1 MKASPQ
7 AIVALVALSLTVP
20 SHHYFCDAFIPSS
33 TESSMTGRSV
43 IGASHSYSPSAKM
56 MDLRTLVASVP
67 PLMIQSQ
74 IQSQSNRRVAPSSSR
89 LYNFV
94 DQGFGGKD
102 DDDEEDEDEDSDIDS
117 DSDSDAED
125 EVSSKYS
132 ERSWESSEEMKR
144 NIEKSLTDGSAK
156 IKLPPRPNLYGWDF
170 DELERVPDE
179 ELAQTMNAEERAEN
193 LRIIRQIYN
202 SDLPI
207 LDKREDYA
215 GWIEAKNDLDKRR
228 NADPWYGVNDR
239 LQNSYFMGEDEEVE
253 RLTKIAD
260 ALGGMPLG
268 ITTVGNDPY
277 VNSIA
282 IYEPPPTKGDRLDR
296 LERARRDAMEKY
308 GDEMVKDVKR
318 MHREVDIERE
328 KEEEARR
335 KDPWY
340 DEKIGNQ
347 RLKETIEILEGY
359 TEEDENEIEEE
370 IETLIGEKP
379 DVDSNIER
387 DDVYR
392 ERRLKEIRM
401 DLLKEMGKGIGKK
414 KQKEGAYATEGLT
427 EEDFEETKEE
437 RKLYGGKDADDDD
450 LDNDYDNDIEASLR
464 RLETGS
470 AAKAREAA
478 AAKAS
483 GGRPRLPGDDD
494 VKIGE
499 ITVPVE
505 SSSTTT
511 SGPITVTVNSSYN
524 LDQSDVPMRKHCFQY
539 TVRITNDSEDDTV
552 QLLSRRFEIQTVGS
566 SMKDVVEGEGVTG
579 RKPLLKPGEVFEYT
593 STAPLAVRPIGTT
606 IIAAR
611 MSGEYRYVTLTEG
624 QESATEEQVAASG
637 DGGAEMGT
645 FHFIFP
651 EEQRVE
657 PVVSSYDDEDDEDE
671 DDDDDLDVDFSK
683 SNASD
688 KFKSVAARK
697 IAEAKAERARY
708 TPTKSAD
715 PAKSTS
721 SSASPAP
728 TTSPATSSS
737 TPPSTS
743 SPASSLPGDLD
754 ITSGRPESPSPDS
767 SDIVT
772 DGVRV
777 RVSTSYR
784 PERSDSSINKH
795 CFAYNVCITNEPSS
809 SCSIQLVSRK
819 FEIQTIGSQTKD
831 VVQGPGVTG
840 RQPILPP
847 GESFEYTSTAPLSVK
862 PVDGTGV
869 VARMS
874 GEYAFVRLGED
885 GQTPLSATALQAKMG
900 PFHFILPK

>member
-1 MKASPQ
+1 M
-7 AIVALVALSLTVP
+7 
-20 SHHYFCDAFIPSS
+20 
-33 TESSMTGRSV
+33 G
-43 IGASHSYSPSAKM
+43 

-74 IQSQSNRRVAPSSSR
+74 SQSNRRVAPSRSR

-359 TEEDENEIEEE
+359 TEEDEN
-370 IETLIGEKP
+370 
-379 DVDSNIER
+379 V
-387 DDVYR
+387 
-392 ERRLKEIRM
+392 
-401 DLLKEMGKGIGKK
+401 
-414 KQKEGAYATEGLT
+414 T

-437 RKLYGGKDADDDD
+437 RKLYGGNDADDDD

-470 AAKAREAA
+470 AAKALEAA

-539 TVRITNDSEDDTV
+539 TV
-552 QLLSRRFEIQTVGS
+552 
-566 SMKDVVEGEGVTG
+566 
-579 RKPLLKPGEVFEYT
+579 
-593 STAPLAVRPIGTT
+593 
-606 IIAAR
+606 
-611 MSGEYRYVTLTEG
+611 
-624 QESATEEQVAASG
+624 
-637 DGGAEMGT
+637 
-645 FHFIFP
+645 
-651 EEQRVE
+651 
-657 PVVSSYDDEDDEDE
+657 
-671 DDDDDLDVDFSK
+671 
-683 SNASD
+683 
-688 KFKSVAARK
+688 
-697 IAEAKAERARY
+697 
-708 TPTKSAD
+708 
-715 PAKSTS
+715 
-721 SSASPAP
+721 
-728 TTSPATSSS
+728 
-737 TPPSTS
+737 
-743 SPASSLPGDLD
+743 
-754 ITSGRPESPSPDS
+754 
-767 SDIVT
+767 
-772 DGVRV
+772 
-777 RVSTSYR
+777 
-784 PERSDSSINKH
+784 
-795 CFAYNVCITNEPSS
+795 
-809 SCSIQLVSRK
+809 
-819 FEIQTIGSQTKD
+819 
-831 VVQGPGVTG
+831 
-840 RQPILPP
+840 
-847 GESFEYTSTAPLSVK
+847 
-862 PVDGTGV
+862 
-869 VARMS
+869 
-874 GEYAFVRLGED
+874 
-885 GQTPLSATALQAKMG
+885 
-900 PFHFILPK
+900 